1 MISKRFINILLMFF
15 AFSFIALSCADKAA
29 SLEEPFSVT
38 VYDSDYSMG
47 YAIIYH
53 LDKNNIQVAFS
64 GGLEGETDSVVYK
77 KQLSLLEKEKMAKF
91 FSDFP
96 IADLEEKY
104 INPNIA
110 DGEKKIFDFR
120 IGKLEKQIQE
130 SNYYQ
135 EDLAALV
142 DFINAL
148 VSEEYKMR
156 YEDYQY

>member
-1 MISKRFINILLMFF
+1 MMFKRSINILLMFF
-15 AFSFIALSCADKAA
+15 AFSFITLSCTDKAA
-29 SLEEPFSVT
+29 SLEQPFDIT

-47 YAIIYH
+47 FAIIYH
-53 LDKNNIQVAFS
+53 LDKNNIQVTFS

-77 KQLSLLEKEKMAKF
+77 KQLSSLEKEKMAEF

-96 IADLEEKY
+96 LADLQEKY
-104 INPNIA
+104 ITPYVA
-110 DGEKKIFDFR
+110 DGDQKIFEFR

-142 DFINAL
+142 DFLNTL
-148 VSEEYKMR
+148 VSEKYKMR
-156 YEDYQY
+156 YLEY